1 MFYYRPFPGPITLE
15 SDMKSHSSAP
25 RWAIPFV
32 LLALLVLGLLFVPEC
47 DDCYFIFWKFG
58 SWQDLLLTRPNTQ
71 DALVVGVPHNGRYLG
86 NLLGVLQAKLYITPL
101 AFLRGVLLG
110 GALIA
115 LVLLLARRFRS
126 RAVGRG
132 EAFLLSAALVVIS
145 SRGLWQQV
153 YSWGAAL
160 VNYLLPMLGL
170 LILLGWMEKNPKRP
184 TSLART
190 ALLALACCLFMET
203 VTIYLALAALAV
215 LVWAW
220 FFCRDRLPG
229 ATALAVGSWLGA
241 AIMFLS
247 PGYAQTGSDTRSVGL
262 ELARDN
268 LHRIVTDT
276 FVLPVVATALISFL
290 LVWLLRRQ
298 GCPWW
303 KLWGGV
309 LGLVHLVC
317 LFFAVGDL
325 FRTESLYSDGQ
336 LILGLLMAAVWLIAL
351 LQWRGG
357 AAKIR
362 ILLLALSLCILN
374 GPLLFVSPV
383 GPRNLFCGYV
393 VLMLV
398 AGELYTYARNQGL
411 GSLHWL
417 RFPLAGACV
426 LLVALYACNFT
437 VYHQRLEYAWEQV
450 EAGAQSVT
458 LPLVPFNGWVTNEFP
473 GKGDISYLVYRQ
485 SPWDVSFT
493 FVPRE
498 LDG

>member
-1 MFYYRPFPGPITLE
+1 MFYYSPFPGPITLE

-71 DALVVGVPHNGRYLG
+71 DAMVVGVPHNNRYLG
-86 NLLGVLQAKLYITPL
+86 NLLGVLQAKLYVTPL

-115 LVLLLARRFRS
+115 LVLLLAWRFRS
-126 RAVGRG
+126 KAVGRG

-184 TSLART
+184 ISLART

-203 VTIYLALAALAV
+203 VTIYLALAL
-215 LVWAW
+215 
-220 FFCRDRLPG
+220 
-229 ATALAVGSWLGA
+229 GSWLGA

-247 PGYAQTGSDTRSVGL
+247 PGYAQAGSDTRSVGL

-325 FRTESLYSDGQ
+325 FRTESLYSNGQ
-336 LILGLLMAAVWLIAL
+336 LILGLLMAAVWLITL
-351 LQWRGG
+351 LQWRDG

-398 AGELYTYARNQGL
+398 AGELYTCARTQGL
-411 GSLHWL
+411 RPMHWL
-417 RFPLAGACV
+417 RFPLAGACM

-450 EAGAQSVT
+450 EAGVQSVT

-493 FVPRE
+493 FVPWE

>member
-1 MFYYRPFPGPITLE
+1 
-15 SDMKSHSSAP
+15 
-25 RWAIPFV
+25 
-32 LLALLVLGLLFVPEC
+32 
-47 DDCYFIFWKFG
+47 
-58 SWQDLLLTRPNTQ
+58 
-71 DALVVGVPHNGRYLG
+71 
-86 NLLGVLQAKLYITPL
+86 
-101 AFLRGVLLG
+101 
-110 GALIA
+110 
-115 LVLLLARRFRS
+115 
-126 RAVGRG
+126 
-132 EAFLLSAALVVIS
+132 
-145 SRGLWQQV
+145 
-153 YSWGAAL
+153 
-160 VNYLLPMLGL
+160 MLGL

-184 TSLART
+184 VSLART

-215 LVWAW
+215 LAWAW

-276 FVLPVVATALISFL
+276 FVLPVVTTALISFL

-298 GCPWW
+298 SCSWW

-309 LGLVHLVC
+309 LLPVHLFC

-362 ILLLALSLCILN
+362 ILLLALSLCVLN

-398 AGELYTYARNQGL
+398 AGELYTCARTQGL
-411 GSLHWL
+411 KSMNWL

-426 LLVALYACNFT
+426 LLVAWSTARVPGTCPSPSSPGSWMGERLQKKHFSRFVIKNSSFSWKKGVDGMCVC
-437 VYHQRLEYAWEQV
+437 VY
-450 EAGAQSVT
+450 SS
-458 LPLVPFNGWVTNEFP
+458 FVTN
-473 GKGDISYLVYRQ
+473 L
-485 SPWDVSFT
+485 
-493 FVPRE
+493 
-498 LDG
+498 

>member
-1 MFYYRPFPGPITLE
+1 M
-15 SDMKSHSSAP
+15 
-25 RWAIPFV
+25 
-32 LLALLVLGLLFVPEC
+32 
-47 DDCYFIFWKFG
+47 
-58 SWQDLLLTRPNTQ
+58 
-71 DALVVGVPHNGRYLG
+71 
-86 NLLGVLQAKLYITPL
+86 
-101 AFLRGVLLG
+101 
-110 GALIA
+110 
-115 LVLLLARRFRS
+115 
-126 RAVGRG
+126 
-132 EAFLLSAALVVIS
+132 
-145 SRGLWQQV
+145 
-153 YSWGAAL
+153 
-160 VNYLLPMLGL
+160 
-170 LILLGWMEKNPKRP
+170 
-184 TSLART
+184 
-190 ALLALACCLFMET
+190 
-203 VTIYLALAALAV
+203 
-215 LVWAW
+215 
-220 FFCRDRLPG
+220 
-229 ATALAVGSWLGA
+229 
-241 AIMFLS
+241 
-247 PGYAQTGSDTRSVGL
+247 
-262 ELARDN
+262 
-268 LHRIVTDT
+268 
-276 FVLPVVATALISFL
+276 LPVVATALISFL

-298 GCPWW
+298 DCSWW

-325 FRTESLYSDGQ
+325 FQTESLYSDGQ
-336 LILGLLMAAVWLIAL
+336 LVLGLLMAAVWLITL

-362 ILLLALSLCILN
+362 ILLLALSLCVLN

-398 AGELYTYARNQGL
+398 AGELYTCARTQGL
-411 GSLHWL
+411 KSMNWL

-493 FVPRE
+493 FVPWE

>member
-1 MFYYRPFPGPITLE
+1 MFYHRPFPGPITLE

-47 DDCYFIFWKFG
+47 DDCYFIFWKFD

-86 NLLGVLQAKLYITPL
+86 NLLGVLQAKLYVTPL

-229 ATALAVGSWLGA
+229 ALALALGSWLGA

-298 GCPWW
+298 SCSWW

-309 LGLVHLVC
+309 LLPSTFSVS
-317 LFFAVGDL
+317 
-325 FRTESLYSDGQ
+325 SLPWATCSGRR
-336 LILGLLMAAVWLIAL
+336 V
-351 LQWRGG
+351 
-357 AAKIR
+357 
-362 ILLLALSLCILN
+362 
-374 GPLLFVSPV
+374 
-383 GPRNLFCGYV
+383 
-393 VLMLV
+393 
-398 AGELYTYARNQGL
+398 
-411 GSLHWL
+411 
-417 RFPLAGACV
+417 
-426 LLVALYACNFT
+426 FT
-437 VYHQRLEYAWEQV
+437 ATD
-450 EAGAQSVT
+450 S
-458 LPLVPFNGWVTNEFP
+458 
-473 GKGDISYLVYRQ
+473 
-485 SPWDVSFT
+485 
-493 FVPRE
+493 
-498 LDG
+498 

>member
-47 DDCYFIFWKFG
+47 DDCYFIFWKFD

-110 GALIA
+110 GALIS

-184 TSLART
+184 ASLART

-229 ATALAVGSWLGA
+229 ALALALGSWLGA

-247 PGYAQTGSDTRSVGL
+247 PGYAQAGSDTRSV
-262 ELARDN
+262 
-268 LHRIVTDT
+268 
-276 FVLPVVATALISFL
+276 
-290 LVWLLRRQ
+290 
-298 GCPWW
+298 
-303 KLWGGV
+303 
-309 LGLVHLVC
+309 GLVHLVC

-336 LILGLLMAAVWLIAL
+336 LILGLLMAAVWLITL

-398 AGELYTYARNQGL
+398 AGELYTCARTQGL
-411 GSLHWL
+411 KSMNWL

-493 FVPRE
+493 FVPWE